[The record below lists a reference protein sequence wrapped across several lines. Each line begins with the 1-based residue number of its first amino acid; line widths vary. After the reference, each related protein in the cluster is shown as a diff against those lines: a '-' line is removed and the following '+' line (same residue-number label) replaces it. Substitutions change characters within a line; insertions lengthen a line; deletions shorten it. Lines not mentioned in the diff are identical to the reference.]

1 MLSRTMLR
9 GINAL
14 VKLTLGKVA
23 FKDLGSK
30 LVFNTWVTHRLKY
43 VNERVKFS
51 PSQLVT
57 VAVILTLLVFLP
69 QIYITLQADYKFK
82 SIVKHELRLK
92 SLSNEITYLD
102 EVLTMSA
109 KMNAATGDKTWEKRY
124 REFEP
129 KLDTAIKE
137 SISLAT
143 EAYNTEDAKETDQAN
158 QRLVAMESESFKLVD
173 ANQNQAA
180 QSLLSSQEYT
190 NQKQIYAAGVTHRNS
205 AIFLQVENKISE
217 YRRSLLY
224 SILISI
230 TSLILLIPT
239 WLLVLYLLK
248 TYLKAK
254 NIAQRNL
261 EKINQDLESMV
272 LERTK
277 DLTNQ
282 NLQMQETLE
291 KLKETQLLLIQT
303 EKMSSLGQ
311 MLAGIA
317 HEINNPI
324 NFING
329 NIDYVQTYGEDLLK
343 LIELYQKSYPNPTTE
358 IQKYIKDIDLD
369 FICQDYNHITSSISL
384 GTSRIIEIV
393 TSLRN
398 FSRLDQ
404 EITKKVDIHQG
415 IDATLMILSHR
426 LKATDKRPEIKII
439 KNYNSLPLIECYPS
453 QLNQVF
459 MNILAN
465 AIDALDDSDLQ
476 RDRDEIKRCPSH
488 IKITTE
494 VIGANEIAV
503 YITDNGTGIP
513 ADVINKLFNP
523 FFSTKPIGKG
533 TGLGLSISHQ
543 IIVDQHCGSL
553 LCESVIG
560 KGTEFKIEIPISRH

>member
-1 MLSRTMLR
+1 MLR
-9 GINAL
+9 GINRL

-23 FKDLGSK
+23 FKELDSTLT
-30 LVFNTWVTHRLKY
+30 FNTWSAHRLKY
-43 VNERVKFS
+43 MNERLKFS

-57 VAVILTLLVFLP
+57 VAVILTLLVFVP
-69 QIYITLQADYKFK
+69 QIYITLQAEYKFQ
-82 SIVKHELRLK
+82 SIVKHELRLQ

-143 EAYNTEDAKETDQAN
+143 EAYNTKDAKDTDDAN
-158 QRLVAMESESFKLVD
+158 QRLVEMEHESFKLVD
-173 ANQNQAA
+173 NNQNQAA
-180 QSLLSSQEYT
+180 QSLLSSQKYII
-190 NQKQIYAAGVTHRNS
+190 QKDIYASGVTRRNS
-205 AIFLQVENKISE
+205 AIFLQLENRISE
-217 YRRSLLY
+217 YHRNLLW
-224 SILISI
+224 SVLISI
-230 TSLILLIPT
+230 ASLILLIT
-239 WLLVLYLLK
+239 VWLLVLSLLK
-248 TYLKAK
+248 KYLKAR
-254 NIAQRNL
+254 NFAQRNL
-261 EKINQDLESMV
+261 EEINQNLESIV
-272 LERTK
+272 SERTK
-277 DLTNQ
+277 DLTDK
-282 NLQMQETLE
+282 NLQMQETLA

-329 NIDYVQTYGEDLLK
+329 NIAYVETYGEDLLK
-343 LIELYQKSYPNPTTE
+343 LIELYQKNYPNPQTE
-358 IQKYIKDIDLD
+358 IQTYIQDIDLD
-369 FICQDYNHITSSISL
+369 YICEDYSRITNSISL

-439 KNYNSLPLIECYPS
+439 QNYNSLPLIECYPA

-465 AIDALDDSDLQ
+465 AIDALEDYDLQ
-476 RDRDEIKRCPSH
+476 RDRDEIKKYPSQ

-494 VIGANEIAV
+494 VIGVNEIVV
-503 YITDNGTGIP
+503 YITDNGAGIP
-513 ADVINKLFNP
+513 ADIINKLFNP

-533 TGLGLSISHQ
+533 TGLGLSISQQ
-543 IIVDQHCGSL
+543 IIVEQHRGRL

-560 KGTEFKIEIPISRH
+560 KGTEFKIEIPIYQREMKLS

>member
-205 AIFLQVENKISE
+205 AIFLQAENKISE

-254 NIAQRNL
+254 NLAQRNL

-277 DLTNQ
+277 DLTNK

-465 AIDALDDSDLQ
+465 AIDALDDYDLQ
-476 RDRDEIKRCPSH
+476 RDRDEIKRYPSQ

-543 IIVDQHCGSL
+543 IIVDQHYGSL

>member
-1 MLSRTMLR
+1 MFN

-14 VKLTLGKVA
+14 VKLVLGKA
-23 FKDLGSK
+23 TFNKLGSTAI
-30 LVFNTWVTHRLKY
+30 LNTWMMERLKY
-43 VNERVKFS
+43 LSKKIKIS
-51 PSQLVT
+51 PSQLVA

-82 SIVKHELRLK
+82 TIVKHELRLQ

-109 KMNAATGDKTWEKRY
+109 KMNAATGDKTWETRY

-137 SISLAT
+137 SISLAS
-143 EAYNTEDAKETDQAN
+143 EAYNTKDAKETDQAN
-158 QRLVAMESESFKLVD
+158 QNLVAMEYESFKLVD
-173 ANQNQAA
+173 NNQSQAA
-180 QSLLSSQEYT
+180 QSLLSSKEYI
-190 NQKQIYAAGVTHRNS
+190 NQKEIYALGVSRRNA
-205 AIFLQVENKISE
+205 AILLQVENKISE
-217 YRRSLLY
+217 YRRDLLY

-230 TSLILLIPT
+230 ISLVLIIPV
-239 WLLVLYLLK
+239 WLLVLSLLR
-248 TYLKAK
+248 TYLKAR
-254 NIAQRNL
+254 NSAQRNL
-261 EKINQDLESMV
+261 EEINQNLESLV
-272 LERTK
+272 WERTK
-277 DLTNQ
+277 DLTDK
-282 NLQMQETLE
+282 NLQMQETLQ
-291 KLKETQLLLIQT
+291 KLEETQLLLIQT

-329 NIDYVQTYGEDLLK
+329 NIIHLQKYGEDLLK
-343 LIELYQKSYPNPTTE
+343 LIDLYQKNYSNPTAE
-358 IQKYIKDIDLD
+358 IKNYIQDIDLNY
-369 FICQDYNHITSSISL
+369 ICEDYNNITNSISL

-404 EITKKVDIHQG
+404 QITKKVDIHQG

-426 LKATDKRPEIKII
+426 LKATDKRGEIKVI
-439 KNYNSLPLIECYPS
+439 KDYNSLPLIECYPA

-465 AIDALDDSDLQ
+465 AIDALEDYDTQ
-476 RDRDEIKRCPSH
+476 RDQDEIKKHPSQ
-488 IKITTE
+488 IKITTD
-494 VIGANEIAV
+494 VINDNEIV
-503 YITDNGTGIP
+503 IYILDNGAGIP
-513 ADVINKLFNP
+513 ADIMNQLFNP

-533 TGLGLSISHQ
+533 TGLGLSISQQ
-543 IIVDQHCGSL
+543 IIVDKHGGHL
-553 LCESVIG
+553 FCESITG
-560 KGTEFKIEIPISRH
+560 RGTEFQIKIPVAQD